1 MLSLA
6 FSVCYA
12 IMAGWIGWF
21 FFCCFVEGGWVEWMN
36 VNLDMKY
43 NMNKVMPLS
52 QIVCLLKNIVSTA
65 VIISLN
71 KKYKKYVYLFLTVSF
86 FYFLILSFL
95 FLLILFVEVCMSKLR
110 TFPHVTISINLK
122 HDFFFTLIDDMVFH
136 WMEWDGF
143 YGVKKIYYRKCRAS
157 VFVR

>member
-1 MLSLA
+1 
-6 FSVCYA
+6 
-12 IMAGWIGWF
+12 
-21 FFCCFVEGGWVEWMN
+21 MN

-65 VIISLN
+65 VIISL
-71 KKYKKYVYLFLTVSF
+71 KKIYIKLCFGKICLFIFWQF
-86 FYFLILSFL
+86 FFL
-95 FLLILFVEVCMSKLR
+95 FSYTFLSLLILFVEVCMSKR
-110 TFPHVTISINLK
+110 TFPHVTLSINFK

-143 YGVKKIYYRKCRAS
+143 YGVKKIYYRKCKAS